1 MAKRGKRYIKAAAL
15 IEDAKDYTPRE
26 AVALVKK
33 IATSKFD
40 ETVEL
45 HLRCGAD
52 PRQADQLVRGVAT
65 LPHGTG
71 KVVRVV
77 VFTQGEGITAAER
90 AGADFIGDDELIK
103 KVEGGWADFDVS
115 IATPDVMNKVGRLGR
130 VLGRKGLMPN
140 PRNGTVVRVE
150 DIERAVSEAKKGR
163 VEYRLDR
170 TALMHVPIG
179 KASFDED
186 QLLDNLTSVMD
197 SVIRSRPSGIKGQYI
212 RTSFLTTSMGPS
224 IRMDVA
230 EASELKVE

>member
-1 MAKRGKRYIKAAAL
+1 MAKRGKRYIEAAAL
-15 IEDAKDYTPRE
+15 IEDAKDYSPQE

-33 IATSKFD
+33 IATTKFD

-45 HLRCGAD
+45 HIRSGAD

-71 KVVRVV
+71 KVVRVI
-77 VFTQGEGITAAER
+77 VFTQGEGIAAAEQ
-90 AGADFIGDDELIK
+90 AGADFIGDDEVIK
-103 KVEGGWADFDVS
+103 KIEGGWSDFDVS
-115 IATPDVMNKVGRLGR
+115 IATPDVMSKVGRLGR

-140 PRNGTVVRVE
+140 PRNGTVVQVG
-150 DIERAVSEAKKGR
+150 DIERAVAEAKKGR

-170 TALMHVPIG
+170 TSLMHVVIG

-197 SVIRSRPSGIKGQYI
+197 SVIRSRPAGVKGEYI
-212 RTSFLTTSMGPS
+212 RSSFLTTSMGPS

>member
-1 MAKRGKRYIKAAAL
+1 MTKRGKRYVEAVSL
-15 IEDAKDYTPRE
+15 IEDARDYSPRE

-33 IATSKFD
+33 IATAKFD

-45 HLRCGAD
+45 HLRSGAD

-71 KVVRVV
+71 KLVRVV
-77 VFTQGEGITAAER
+77 VFTQGEGVAVAEQ

-103 KVEGGWADFDVS
+103 KIEGGWADFDVS
-115 IATPDVMNKVGRLGR
+115 IATPDVMSKVGRLGR

-140 PRNGTVVRVE
+140 PRNGTVVQVE
-150 DIERAVSEAKKGR
+150 DIERAVNEAKKGR

-179 KASFDED
+179 KASFDEG

-197 SVIRSRPSGIKGQYI
+197 SVIRSRPAGLKGQYI
-212 RTSFLTTSMGPS
+212 RSSFLTTSMGPS
-224 IRMDVA
+224 VRMDVA
-230 EASELKVE
+230 EASELTVE